1 MQAGQDSGI
10 LHWSMFLRSNTRI
23 KDGKEHRYYRVVESR
38 RLQSGKVAQRQV
50 LYLGEINDSQQAA
63 WRRTLEVF
71 DEAEQRITPLSL
83 FPEDRP
89 VPADA
94 IDSVQVKLG
103 EMKLE
108 RARPYGNCWLGC
120 ELWRQL
126 ELDRFWSE
134 KLPQGREGVAWP
146 QVLELLV
153 VNRLIEPGSEFRL
166 HRHWFDH
173 SAMDVLLGQDFAVAE
188 KDRLYRCLDRV
199 LEHKQDLFVH
209 LQQRWKDLFDA
220 EFDLLLYDLT
230 STYVEGEAEQN
241 PKARHGYSR
250 DRRPDCK
257 QVVIAL
263 VVTPAGFPLAYEVM
277 DGNTSDKT
285 TLRGFLDTHRK
296 PVRQSAAGVADGPRN
311 SDRGS
316 AGRKCER
323 REQEMFY
330 LVGTSRAKVKQYEKQ
345 WLELPW
351 QKVRESVEVKLFAQD
366 GELYVLAKS
375 EGRQAKE
382 IAMRRKK
389 LARLLR
395 KLRAMRR
402 SCPKR
407 DQLLMRVGAAKT
419 DAGRAF
425 GFVKINL
432 PTAGQEVTRETFT
445 FRLDKAK
452 LKEAELRDGHY
463 LLRTNLVAED
473 PAVLWDRYMQLTQI
487 EAAFKCLKS
496 ELGIRPIHHQLEHR
510 VDAHILVAFLA
521 YCLTVTLK
529 HRLRMHA
536 PGLTPRA
543 VLEKLAGDPDAG
555 RIVSDDRWP
564 PPDHA
569 ALHRAGSRPGAFASS
584 PEPRIAATTASAH
597 HHVRLVSSLSPTQNV
612 VETFGVPLLKTKDLP
627 ASDLSNCEG
636 SANNHFGRL
645 RHASGMRGGFN
656 GRPSSPGRRP
666 HRHPRDTR
674 PKSFR
679 A

>member
-1 MQAGQDSGI
+1 
-10 LHWSMFLRSNTRI
+10 MFLRSNTRI
-23 KDGKEHRYYRVVESR
+23 KDGKQHRYYTVVESR

-63 WRRTLEVF
+63 WRKTLEVF
-71 DEAEQRITPLSL
+71 DEEEQRITPLSL

-126 ELDRFWSE
+126 QLDRFWSE

-153 VNRLIEPGSEFRL
+153 VNRLMEPGSEFRL

-173 SAMDVLLGQDFAVAE
+173 SARDVLLGEDFAVAE

-199 LEHKQDLFVH
+199 LEHKQELFVH

-241 PKARHGYSR
+241 PKARYGYSR
-250 DRRPDCK
+250 DKRPDCK

-263 VVTPAGFPLAYEVM
+263 IVTPAGLPLAYEVM
-277 DGNTSDKT
+277 AGNTSEKT
-285 TLRGFLDTHRK
+285 TLGGFLDRIESLYGK
-296 PVRQSAAGVADGPRN
+296 ARRVWLM
-311 SDRGS
+311 DRGIPTE
-316 AGRKCER
+316 ALL
-323 REQEMFY
+323 QEMRTSRQETFY
-330 LVGTSRAKVKQYEKQ
+330 LVGTSRAKVKQYEKR

-432 PTAGQEVTRETFT
+432 PQAGQEVTRETFT
-445 FRLDKAK
+445 FRLDKAS

-473 PAVLWDRYMQLTQI
+473 PAVLWDRYVQLTQI

-543 VLEKLAGDPDAG
+543 VLEKLAGIQMLDVSFPTTDGRRLIMPRYTEPDPEQALLLHHLNL
-555 RIVSDDRWP
+555 VLPQQP
-564 PPDHA
+564 PP
-569 ALHRAGSRPGAFASS
+569 RITTSASS
-584 PEPRIAATTASAH
+584 APFP
-597 HHVRLVSSLSPTQNV
+597 Q
-612 VETFGVPLLKTKDLP
+612 LK
-627 ASDLSNCEG
+627 
-636 SANNHFGRL
+636 
-645 RHASGMRGGFN
+645 M
-656 GRPSSPGRRP
+656 
-666 HRHPRDTR
+666 
-674 PKSFR
+674 
-679 A
+679 